1 MIYLGSWQ
9 TQVPVPIVGQALLII
24 QVKINRK
31 NEQNMINWFIPTQ
44 DIKTIYQVRTFEFKQ
59 KYVIKK
65 GRKNT

>member
-59 KYVIKK
+59 KYGIKK